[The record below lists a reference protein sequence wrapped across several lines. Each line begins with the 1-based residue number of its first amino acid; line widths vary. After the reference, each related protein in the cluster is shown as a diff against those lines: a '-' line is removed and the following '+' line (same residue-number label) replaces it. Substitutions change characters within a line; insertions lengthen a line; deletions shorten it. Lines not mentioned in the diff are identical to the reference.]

1 MVLRPKSARVVAFG
15 VDGRKQAGRAV
26 MIAMRC
32 GFLMSMA
39 LVVGLSQSAWPQ
51 SKYGPGVSDTEIKI
65 GQTMPYSG
73 PASSYGTAGR
83 TEAAYFTMLNEQGG
97 INGRKI
103 RLISLDDGYSPPKTV
118 EQVRKLVEQEQVLL
132 IFNPLG
138 TAPNSA
144 IQKYLN
150 QKGVP
155 QLFLSSGASRFN
167 DPKNFPWTMG
177 WLPNYAVE
185 GRAAARF
192 MTKERPDAK
201 IAVLYQNDDLG
212 KDYLRGIRQGLGD
225 KAKSTIVAEASFEV
239 TDATVDSQVISL
251 KGADI
256 FMNIATAKFAA
267 QAIRKAYDLGWH
279 PKQYVIS
286 LSASIGAV
294 LRPAGFDRSEGIY
307 SGALFRDPADPQ
319 MANDRGVTD
328 YLAFMKKY
336 YPDGDPVDLSNI
348 TGYSIAQTF
357 VQVLRQAGND
367 FTRENVMRE
376 AANLHALALPMLL
389 PGLAIDTSP
398 ADYEPLKSI
407 APVRFGDG
415 RWSPLRD

>member
-1 MVLRPKSARVVAFG
+1 MIG
-15 VDGRKQAGRAV
+15 AGRRWIGAALLV
-26 MIAMRC
+26 GIAQC
-32 GFLMSMA
+32 GWA
-39 LVVGLSQSAWPQ
+39 Q

-83 TEAAYFTMLNEQGG
+83 SAAAYFAMLNEQGG

-177 WLPNYAVE
+177 WLPNYVVE
-185 GRAAARF
+185 GRAAAHF
-192 MTKERPDAK
+192 MAKQQPEAK

-212 KDYLRGIRQGLGD
+212 KDYLRGIR
-225 KAKSTIVAEASFEV
+225 E
-239 TDATVDSQVISL
+239 
-251 KGADI
+251 
-256 FMNIATAKFAA
+256 
-267 QAIRKAYDLGWH
+267 
-279 PKQYVIS
+279 
-286 LSASIGAV
+286 
-294 LRPAGFDRSEGIY
+294 
-307 SGALFRDPADPQ
+307 
-319 MANDRGVTD
+319 
-328 YLAFMKKY
+328 
-336 YPDGDPVDLSNI
+336 
-348 TGYSIAQTF
+348 
-357 VQVLRQAGND
+357 
-367 FTRENVMRE
+367 
-376 AANLHALALPMLL
+376 
-389 PGLAIDTSP
+389 GLAT
-398 ADYEPLKSI
+398 
-407 APVRFGDG
+407 G
-415 RWSPLRD
+415 RSR

>member
-1 MVLRPKSARVVAFG
+1 
-15 VDGRKQAGRAV
+15 
-26 MIAMRC
+26 MIAVGRRWV
-32 GFLMSMA
+32 SAA
-39 LVVGLSQSAWPQ
+39 LFVGVTQWGWAQSGWAQ

-83 TEAAYFTMLNEQGG
+83 TEAAYFAMLNEQGG

-138 TAPNSA
+138 TAANSA

-150 QKGVP
+150 NKGVP

-177 WLPNYAVE
+177 WLPNYVVE

-192 MTKERPDAK
+192 MTKQRPDAK

-212 KDYLRGIRQGLGD
+212 KDYLRGIRDGLGD
-225 KAKSTIVAEASFEV
+225 KAKSMIVAESSFEV

-251 KGADI
+251 KGADV
-256 FMNIATAKFAA
+256 FMNVATAKFAA
-267 QAIRKAYDLGWH
+267 QAIRKAYDLDWH
-279 PKQYVIS
+279 PQQYVIS

-294 LRPAGFDRSEGIY
+294 LRPAGFERAEGIY
-307 SGALFRDPADPQ
+307 SGALFRDPADSE
-319 MANDRGVTD
+319 MAKDGGVID

-336 YPDGDPVDLSNI
+336 YPEGDPSDLSNI

-357 VQVLRQAGND
+357 VQVLRQAGD
-367 FTRENVMRE
+367 DLTRQNIMHE
-376 AANLHALALPMLL
+376 AANLRALALPMLL
-389 PGLAIDTSP
+389 PGLTIDTGP
-398 ADYEPLKSI
+398 GDYEPLKSI
-407 APVRFGDG
+407 APVRFANG
-415 RWSPLRD
+415 RWLPLSD